1 MALPQDGQN
10 ANGLTKVTEIP
21 KGKELIFIDPTTNE
35 GGIITLEDLTTQI
48 LKNLTSQTFALDQ
61 GNMTLLAA
69 LNQLNSNT
77 FRISNIDS
85 SSHTIT
91 IHRVSKNKT
100 LLHCAILYYTNDCAA
115 LINMDMMDGT
125 MTSTK
130 VWSICGPESP
140 TASISN
146 GDLKISIRP
155 WRNVTLIMP
164 GNEFSAA
171 LSD

>member
-1 MALPQDGQN
+1 MAKADFYLYIKAKPA
-10 ANGLTKVTEIP
+10 ANTELLCFFLT
-21 KGKELIFIDPTTNE
+21 
-35 GGIITLEDLTTQI
+35 
-48 LKNLTSQTFALDQ
+48 LKLYGWKSNL
-61 GNMTLLAA
+61 LLGRVEKNTIV
-69 LNQLNSNT
+69 LKQNSNT

-115 LINMDMMDGT
+115 LINMDMRDGT

-164 GNEFSAA
+164 GNEFSAT

>member
-1 MALPQDGQN
+1 M
-10 ANGLTKVTEIP
+10 
-21 KGKELIFIDPTTNE
+21 EL
-35 GGIITLEDLTTQI
+35 
-48 LKNLTSQTFALDQ
+48 LKINF
-61 GNMTLLAA
+61 LL
-69 LNQLNSNT
+69 LNSNT

-115 LINMDMMDGT
+115 LINMDMRDGT

-164 GNEFSAA
+164 GNEFSAT

>member
-1 MALPQDGQN
+1 MAKFNEYPAKTTPKDADKFMLYSAEDA
-10 ANGLTKVTEIP
+10 ANK
-21 KGKELIFIDPTTNE
+21 LIDYDKLADAVLN
-35 GGIITLEDLTTQI
+35 
-48 LKNLTSQTFALDQ
+48 KLTSKTFGLDA
-61 GNMTLLAA
+61 GTMTLPAA

-115 LINMDMMDGT
+115 LINMDMRDGT

-164 GNEFSAA
+164 GNEFSAT

>member
-1 MALPQDGQN
+1 MEKN
-10 ANGLTKVTEIP
+10 TIV
-21 KGKELIFIDPTTNE
+21 
-35 GGIITLEDLTTQI
+35 
-48 LKNLTSQTFALDQ
+48 LKQ
-61 GNMTLLAA
+61 
-69 LNQLNSNT
+69 NSNT

-115 LINMDMMDGT
+115 LINMDMRDGT

-164 GNEFSAA
+164 GNEFSAT

>member
-1 MALPQDGQN
+1 MENITTKRLRQHGYDGRCI
-10 ANGLTKVTEIP
+10 GSYKS
-21 KGKELIFIDPTTNE
+21 IFYMRP
-35 GGIITLEDLTTQI
+35 
-48 LKNLTSQTFALDQ
+48 
-61 GNMTLLAA
+61 
-69 LNQLNSNT
+69 
-77 FRISNIDS
+77 R
-85 SSHTIT
+85 
-91 IHRVSKNKT
+91 T

-155 WRNVTLIMP
+155 WKNVTLIMP
-164 GNEFSAA
+164 GNEFSAT

>member
-1 MALPQDGQN
+1 MGFFHAPSDNPFSFGS
-10 ANGLTKVTEIP
+10 GY
-21 KGKELIFIDPTTNE
+21 FIAFQSGYLQHPNSFAIVGFSLDATMENK
-35 GGIITLEDLTTQI
+35 IITLKEWIQ
-48 LKNLTSQTFALDQ
+48 
-61 GNMTLLAA
+61 
-69 LNQLNSNT
+69 NSNT

-115 LINMDMMDGT
+115 LINMDMMDST

-164 GNEFSAA
+164 GNEFSAT

>member
-1 MALPQDGQN
+1 MAKFNEYPSKATPEDADKFMLYSAEDS
-10 ANGLTKVTEIP
+10 ANK
-21 KGKELIFIDPTTNE
+21 LIDYDK
-35 GGIITLEDLTTQI
+35 LADAVLD
-48 LKNLTSQTFALDQ
+48 KLTSKQFTLDQ
-61 GNMTLLAA
+61 GTKTLLSA
-69 LNQLNSNT
+69 LNELNSNS

-164 GNEFSAA
+164 GNEFSAT